1 MRNKKQVLIM
11 KNEKKSVLKLFLS
24 EVEEENIDE
33 FIIVGK
39 YKNTGDFFFL
49 DSTKNSTERY
59 TLLGQLIRELI
70 DTKES

>member
-1 MRNKKQVLIM
+1 MGNKKQILMM
-11 KNEKKSVLKLFLS
+11 KNEKKGILRLFLS
-24 EVEEENIDE
+24 EIEEENIDD

-49 DSTKNSTERY
+49 DSTRNSTERY

-70 DTKES
+70 DTKEP